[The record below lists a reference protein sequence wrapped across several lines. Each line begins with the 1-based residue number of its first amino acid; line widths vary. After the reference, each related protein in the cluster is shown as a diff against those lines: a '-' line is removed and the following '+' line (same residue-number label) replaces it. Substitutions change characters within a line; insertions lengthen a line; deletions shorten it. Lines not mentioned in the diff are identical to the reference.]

1 MFTAVAIALVAISVP
16 PGASPLNHNQ
26 PAHGG
31 DPVVRVFEQRPIDDY
46 RRAAWCRYCAVLDI
60 YWAEYRASGSTP
72 AAFDL
77 YRQKAKAAKRAY
89 VYQDPYYVAVP
100 DYRPAL
106 DPRTLPIGGGDDCE

>member
-46 RRAAWCRYCAVLDI
+46 R
-60 YWAEYRASGSTP
+60 P
-72 AAFDL
+72 
-77 YRQKAKAAKRAY
+77 Q
-89 VYQDPYYVAVP
+89 
-100 DYRPAL
+100 L
-106 DPRTLPIGGGDDCE
+106 DPRTLPIGGGADCE